1 MKLYWGK
8 HTCAIGIHIILEEIG
23 VPCEL
28 EEVDIQGGEQYR
40 QPFKTLN
47 PKSKVPVL
55 VRDDG
60 SVLTEY
66 GTIAAWLASSYKAA
80 NLLPFEDLERQT
92 RLYEAMD
99 YLVAHIHGLAFPR
112 IFFPERFSPNAKDDE
127 GVAEVVK
134 SQGRKMAEEGFAIL
148 GRGLGDQT
156 YVVGDQFT
164 IADTAFFFAERW
176 APMSEVKLPANIQAH
191 LERIKARPAVQK
203 VMHAWGE
210 A

>member
-23 VPCEL
+23 IPYDL
-28 EEVDIQGGEQYR
+28 EEVDIEGGAQYR
-40 QPFKTLN
+40 PPFKDLN

-60 SVLTEY
+60 SLLTEY
-66 GTIAAWLASSYKAA
+66 GTIAAWLASRYKTA
-80 NLLPFEDLERQT
+80 NLTPFDDLERQT

-99 YLVAHIHGLAFPR
+99 YLVGHIHGLAFPR
-112 IFFPERFSPNAKDDE
+112 IFFPERFAPNAKDDE
-127 GVAEVVK
+127 TLAEEVK

-148 GRGLGDQT
+148 GRGLGDRR

-176 APMSEVKLPANIQAH
+176 APMTGVRLPDNIQAH
-191 LERIKARPAVQK
+191 FERVKARPVVQK
-203 VMHAWGE
+203 VMRAWGE

>member
-8 HTCAIGIHIILEEIG
+8 HTCAIGIHLILEEIG
-23 VPCEL
+23 VPYEL
-28 EEVDIQGGEQYR
+28 EEVDIEGGAQY
-40 QPFKTLN
+40 QSPFKDLN

-55 VRDDG
+55 IRDDG

-66 GTIAAWLASSYKAA
+66 GTIAAWLASRYKAA
-80 NLLPFEDLERQT
+80 NLLPFDDLERQT

-99 YLVAHIHGLAFPR
+99 YLVGHIHGLAFPR
-112 IFFPERFSPNAKDDE
+112 IFFPERFAPDAKDDKA
-127 GVAEVVK
+127 VAEQVK
-134 SQGRKMAEEGFAIL
+134 SQGRKMAEEGFRIL
-148 GRGLGDQT
+148 GSGLGDQP

-176 APMSEVKLPANIQAH
+176 AAMTEVKLPANIQAH
-191 LERIKARPAVQK
+191 LERMKVRPVVQK
-203 VMHAWGE
+203 VMKAWGE